1 MANLKVSGW
10 GPFPIPGEK
19 ARLRRLEISVDRLLV
34 TSSAGTPGD
43 TDGAQSSPAGADPE
57 LTPPVAHGG
66 SDGGELAG
74 RSSEQLGKR
83 KIFFEGQEGDDVAQL
98 QQRLVSVGFLQEVSV
113 NGKFDQ
119 KTIDALSAFQHK
131 FGIYVDGVAGSVTT
145 KVLRFLEAIDYQP
158 DNVPVSDDTLVLI
171 QRITRSQKLGIA
183 LIGKSFAVQRS
194 ASGLVDNRLTIVD
207 RVSRE
212 LVDMLNEHPILQ
224 GEEFPEGYTPGRT
237 SQLANS
243 IDAELVI
250 YLGVLDSAEAEPG
263 VATFFFST
271 GTSDSAIGAPLA
283 ECIHDELI
291 RVPGV
296 RNRGCKGEDSSL
308 LQKPNAPTVRIELGN
323 LSDHDDRARL
333 EDRNHTKRL
342 ALAIMTGISRLY
354 DLNLP
359 GSTVMT
365 PR

>member
-1 MANLKVSGW
+1 MAV
-10 GPFPIPGEK
+10 
-19 ARLRRLEISVDRLLV
+19 V
-34 TSSAGTPGD
+34 T
-43 TDGAQSSPAGADPE
+43 E
-57 LTPPVAHGG
+57 V
-66 SDGGELAG
+66 ELAG

-98 QQRLVSVGFLQEVSV
+98 RQQRLVSVGFLQEVSV

-145 KVLRFLEAIDYQP
+145 KVLRFLEAIDYEP

-283 ECIHDELI
+283 ECIKIIDS
-291 RVPGV
+291 VPGV